1 MAEDPQYTWTKY
13 QVNVHGGNKTYDN
26 FRKAW
31 YQQVEI
37 EKSTTET
44 EIEEHEVLRHKRTKK
59 MPSLKNK
66 SVFDVSDESD
76 NSRNSD
82 SCFDVMASSSN
93 QHFDTPDQNCN
104 NPNNWFVG
112 YNVFSIL
119 FLYVT

>member
-1 MAEDPQYTWTKY
+1 LIYLT
-13 QVNVHGGNKTYDN
+13 HN

-31 YQQVEI
+31 HQQVEI

-44 EIEEHEVLRHKRTKK
+44 EVEEHEVLRHKKTKK

-82 SCFDVMASSSN
+82 G
-93 QHFDTPDQNCN
+93 NCLN
-104 NPNNWFVG
+104 LNFF
-112 YNVFSIL
+112 YL
-119 FLYVT
+119 